1 MKKRRDSFEAKRSVG
16 TAKYESVV
24 DWRLHNLFAVE
35 VALCSRVR
43 MQRGLTYS
51 ADVIAAQEVSVFC

>member
-1 MKKRRDSFEAKRSVG
+1 METVLKAKRSDG

-24 DWRLHNLFAVE
+24 DGRLHNLFAVE

>member
-1 MKKRRDSFEAKRSVG
+1 MKAKRSDG
-16 TAKYESVV
+16 KAKYESVV
-24 DWRLHNLFAVE
+24 DGRLHNLFAVE

-51 ADVIAAQEVSVFC
+51 TDVIAAQEVSVFC